1 MYGYRRTSRDPKVF
15 HKRSSKALKIGDDY
29 VGDVVQGFRTLNVS
43 GRETL
48 SNTVDIESLRY
59 RGVVRETG
67 LPPRTIEVQYQL
79 TADTSTELLKKFK
92 LLRKCLTTRD
102 YFNQDG
108 FVFSFDDE
116 PASYYGYLS
125 NMETPEANSTHII
138 SSFTL
143 ICPEP
148 WKLGE
153 LKITG
158 GDVPIDTFYPTVPEL
173 IQVEITEPTNTL
185 EIKSGEYNITF
196 DPEKTTLSRGDVV
209 KIFPQEGLVFVGDKR
224 SEHLISLTSD
234 FQNFEIF
241 REQTVTVSGLHV
253 LSVLMRE
260 RWL

>member
-1 MYGYRRTSRDPKVF
+1 MYQF
-15 HKRSSKALKIGDDY
+15 HKSTDRNIKTALSSCALKVDEIVIDETISGY
-29 VGDVVQGFRTLNVS
+29 RTLNVE

-48 SNTVDIESLRY
+48 SNTLDMEALRY
-59 RGVVRETG
+59 RGVIRETG
-67 LPPRTIEVQYQL
+67 LPSRTIKVQYQL
-79 TADTSTELLKKFK
+79 IADTSTELLKKFK

-102 YFNQDG
+102 YFNQNG

-116 PASYYGYLS
+116 SASYYGYLS
-125 NMETPEANSTHII
+125 SMEAPEANSTQIV

-153 LKITG
+153 LKITS